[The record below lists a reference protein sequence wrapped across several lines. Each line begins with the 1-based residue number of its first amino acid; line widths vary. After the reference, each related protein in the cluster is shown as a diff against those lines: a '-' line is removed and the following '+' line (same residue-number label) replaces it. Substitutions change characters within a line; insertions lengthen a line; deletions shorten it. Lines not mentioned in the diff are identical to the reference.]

1 MKIVPLGISHHLSII
16 TTKGRGGRNI
26 TIITTNVE
34 YYKVLREGSD
44 KFYCDTTK
52 ILCLLPP
59 PPALSPHPPSQQI
72 MTNP

>member
-16 TTKGRGGRNI
+16 TTKGRGGERNI

-34 YYKVLREGSD
+34 YYRVLREGSD

-52 ILCLLPP
+52 FSVSSPP
-59 PPALSPHPPSQQI
+59 PLLHPPI
-72 MTNP
+72 PPHNK